1 MTYKEKLKQILT
13 QFNLL
18 KDTLKKKIDEISL
31 SQKYSE
37 EYKIE
42 LIKQAKEQIKDTQEQ
57 LTNEA
62 LKVIEEAKNKILGE
76 KTNANKDQGFDL
88 KLNNTLKILE
98 MIGHDLDIET
108 LNSLVHPFRDDYY
121 TMKVLRTL
129 FIAKGM
135 TKGINEIFGNNTI
148 DSRIQS
154 LDELSRII
162 SHSFFGDIENTDT
175 LKVTIALNYISD
187 KKCTII

>member
-1 MTYKEKLKQILT
+1 MTYKERLKQILT

-121 TMKVLRTL
+121 TMKVLRAL

-175 LKVTIALNYISD
+175 LKVTIALNYISEV
-187 KKCTII
+187 